1 MHTGVLLYAVC
12 ASTNKY
18 LGVIIRDI
26 SLNIK
31 WYLASYEIEIKNN
44 TWVHVHKKWVW
55 TKITLM
61 LMFQLL
67 YKELQ
72 KSLNFAPDSS

>member
-1 MHTGVLLYAVC
+1 MSCILR
-12 ASTNKY
+12 
-18 LGVIIRDI
+18 IR
-26 SLNIK
+26 
-31 WYLASYEIEIKNN
+31 EKNN
-44 TWVHVHKKWVW
+44 TSVYVYKKCVW

-72 KSLNFAPDSS
+72 KSQDFAPDSS